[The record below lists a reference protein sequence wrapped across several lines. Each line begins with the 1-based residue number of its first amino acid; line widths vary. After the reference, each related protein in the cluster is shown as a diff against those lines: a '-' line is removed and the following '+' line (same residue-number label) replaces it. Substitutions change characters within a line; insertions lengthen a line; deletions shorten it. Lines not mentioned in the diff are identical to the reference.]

1 MPLKIVKLRIA
12 KDFIGAVIGPGG
24 KVIQKMQE
32 ETETTIVINELD
44 TGEEKLRF

>member
-1 MPLKIVKLRIA
+1 M
-12 KDFIGAVIGPGG
+12 IGPGG

-44 TGEEKLRF
+44 NGEGEVEILGTNQDGIDQALKDH